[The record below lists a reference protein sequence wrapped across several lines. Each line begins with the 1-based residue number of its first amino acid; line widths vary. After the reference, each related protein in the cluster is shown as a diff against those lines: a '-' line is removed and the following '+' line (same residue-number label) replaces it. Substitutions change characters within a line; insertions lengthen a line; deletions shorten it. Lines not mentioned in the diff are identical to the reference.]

1 MSETATAI
9 IFKKIGGDIGTDEIV
24 GLAGLIGE
32 DAAKRINNVV
42 YAVCSGARD
51 IYEPIELQTPTKT
64 VDPHEEEPV
73 SENGTISSRLYTG
86 GSEAS
91 FDKAALRLA
100 EAGGLSVEDAIY
112 RLSQFAFC
120 GITIEEVACNLRKFL
135 DELDEIAESLQA
147 EDSEKIRR
155 PLPDGLL
162 LSILAVI
169 LRRELRELYGQGVD
183 AGPVE
188 ARPGLIRPADD
199 GPWRAETGA

>member
-24 GLAGLIGE
+24 GLADLIGE
-32 DAAKRINNVV
+32 DAAKRINDVV
-42 YAVCSGARD
+42 YVVCSHD
-51 IYEPIELQTPTKT
+51 IYVPIALQKPTKT

-73 SENGTISSRLYTG
+73 SEDGTISSRLYTG
-86 GSEAS
+86 DSAAS
-91 FDKAALRLA
+91 FEKAALRLA

-120 GITIEEVACNLRKFL
+120 GITIEEMACNLRKFL

-147 EDSEKIRR
+147 EGSEGVMMPHRDKIII
-155 PLPDGLL
+155 
-162 LSILAVI
+162 SILALI
-169 LRRELRELYGQGVD
+169 LCRELRELYGQGVD
-183 AGPVE
+183 AGPVA
-188 ARPGLIRPADD
+188 ARPGLIRSADD